1 MIINYQLTSEDII
14 ALQKEYF
21 KKTRSRRQK
30 KTTLIIATIFFVY
43 WIGLFFASLLFKPTS
58 STSPFYDILS
68 ILGAF
73 GGVLFILLMM
83 PAISKI
89 SDLVRLLIYR
99 FFSKKNNHFPRDLI
113 LHFQE
118 TGIEIHSINN
128 QINKI
133 TKVTW
138 ESIERLGNDENR
150 LFLYYLESKEGVI
163 IPISDA
169 RISKAEKQELRN
181 LLIQYLPPDI
191 IADNSGRKPF
201 LDSLITNSKQLM

>member
-1 MIINYQLTSEDII
+1 MIINYQLTYEDMI
-14 ALQKEYF
+14 ALQKEYL

-30 KTTLIIATIFFVY
+30 KITILIAIIFFVY

-58 STSPFYDILS
+58 STSAFYDIIS

-73 GGVLFILLMM
+73 GGVIFIILMM

-99 FFSKKNNHFPRDLI
+99 FFLKKDNRFPRNLI

-118 TGIEIHSINN
+118 TGIEIHSINH
-128 QINKI
+128 QIEKI

-138 ESIERLGNDENR
+138 ESIERLGNDEHR
-150 LFLYYLESKEGVI
+150 LFLYYLDSKEGVI
-163 IPISDA
+163 VPISDF
-169 RISKAEKQELRN
+169 RISKSEKEELRS
-181 LLIQYLPPDI
+181 LLIQYLPPGI
-191 IADNSGRKPF
+191 IAANSGRKPF
-201 LDSLITNSKQLM
+201 LDSFINE